1 MKKALAISLLAALP
15 LAASPTLA
23 QANMA
28 GFIGFQL
35 GATSISTSPDIDADT
50 AASFGI
56 KGGVHLH
63 NLRIYADAT
72 ATSWDDAD
80 KFSFTGNADY
90 IFPLTRQAGLFVG
103 GHFGHVSMEVDG
115 YRLYSDD
122 DETGLIYGAQAG
134 GLFNF
139 SGSLK
144 TRGLEAELGIRYSR
158 TSLDWFDGHLE
169 LDSSTRFYAG
179 LNYRF

>member
-1 MKKALAISLLAALP
+1 MKKTLAISLLAALP
-15 LAASPTLA
+15 LATSPTLA

-35 GATSISTSPDIDADT
+35 GATSISTSPDVDADT
-50 AASFGI
+50 ATSFGI
-56 KGGVHLH
+56 KGGVYL
-63 NLRIYADAT
+63 NQLRLYVDAT

-90 IFPLTRQAGLFVG
+90 ILPLTQQAGLFVG
-103 GHFGHVSMEVDG
+103 GHFGHVSMEMDEVWIE
-115 YRLYSDD
+115 

-134 GLFNF
+134 ALFNL
-139 SGSLK
+139 SGSL
-144 TRGLEAELGIRYSR
+144 RASGLEIEIGARYSQ
-158 TSLDWFDGHLE
+158 SNLDWFNGEIE
-169 LDSSTRFYAG
+169 LDDTTRVYAG